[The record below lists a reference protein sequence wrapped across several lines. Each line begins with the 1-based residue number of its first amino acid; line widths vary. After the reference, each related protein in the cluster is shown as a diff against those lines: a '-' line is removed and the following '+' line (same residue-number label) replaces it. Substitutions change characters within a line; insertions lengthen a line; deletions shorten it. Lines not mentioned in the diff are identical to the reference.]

1 LKDWKKME
9 QHENQDRSFE
19 QVQNTTEETPT
30 KTKSFARDLL
40 ETIAIALVLFVLLNV
55 VTSRVKVFN
64 ISMQPTLKQGYL
76 LLVNKLAYKLGE
88 PEYGDVIVFHYNGDQ
103 QEDYIKRVIGLPG
116 DEVDIRDGVVRVN
129 GMVLTEP
136 YIMEVPGYTGTWSVP
151 EGSLF
156 VLGDNR
162 NHSSDSHQ
170 WGYVQMDWVV
180 GKALYVYWPFE
191 AIGSL
196 SIKELVRA
204 APAN

>member
-1 LKDWKKME
+1 ME
-9 QHENQDRSFE
+9 QHENQDRSFD
-19 QVQNTTEETPT
+19 QVQNTAEETPP

-40 ETIAIALVLFVLLNV
+40 ETIAIALILFVLLNV

-170 WGYVQMDWVV
+170 WGYVQMEWVV
-180 GKALYVYWPFE
+180 GKALYIYWPFE
-191 AIGSL
+191 AISSL

>member
-1 LKDWKKME
+1 ME

-170 WGYVQMDWVV
+170 WGYVQMEWVV
-180 GKALYVYWPFE
+180 GKALYIYWPFE
-191 AIGSL
+191 AISSL

>member
-1 LKDWKKME
+1 
-9 QHENQDRSFE
+9 
-19 QVQNTTEETPT
+19 
-30 KTKSFARDLL
+30 
-40 ETIAIALVLFVLLNV
+40 
-55 VTSRVKVFN
+55 
-64 ISMQPTLKQGYL
+64 MQPTLKQGYL

>member
-1 LKDWKKME
+1 ME

-116 DEVDIRDGVVRVN
+116 DEVDIHDGVVRVN
-129 GMVLTEP
+129 DMVLTEP
-136 YIMEVPGYTGTWSVP
+136 YIMEVPGYTGKWSVP

-170 WGYVQMDWVV
+170 WGYVQMEWVV
-180 GKALYVYWPFE
+180 GKALYIYWPFE
-191 AIGSL
+191 AISSL

>member
-1 LKDWKKME
+1 ME
-9 QHENQDRSFE
+9 QHENQDRSFD
-19 QVQNTTEETPT
+19 QVQNSTEEPPS

-136 YIMEVPGYTGTWSVP
+136 YIMEVPGYTGKWSVP

-170 WGYVQMDWVV
+170 WGYVQMEWVV
-180 GKALYVYWPFE
+180 GKALYIYWPFE
-191 AIGSL
+191 AISSL